1 MNDLKFAF
9 RQLLKSP
16 GFTAVA
22 VLTLALGIGL
32 NAGIF
37 TILNA
42 VALRPLRVQG
52 SERLVCVFQDFSRNR
67 GRVLRNVYDDATRA
81 SYSEY
86 RRYRDNNHVF
96 SGLVAYAPSVTAT
109 LGGERPQ
116 QIVGTLMVF
125 ETRATDSSSKEP
137 VAAPMLGEWRK
148 QSSVFEG
155 LAARGGDS
163 FNLSGRGQAEALTGT
178 RVSAN
183 MFSLLG
189 LRPELGRD
197 FLPEEETFGKH
208 HVVLLSH
215 ELWQRRFGG
224 DAGIVGQAITLNS
237 EPHTVIGV
245 MPPRTIFPEA
255 GTEIWGPLAFAPDQ
269 LGQRHNHTLLV
280 HGRLKPGITLTQ
292 ARGEMDAIA

>member
-9 RQLLKSP
+9 RQLLKNP

-22 VLTLALGIGL
+22 VLTLALGIGA
-32 NAGIF
+32 NTAIF
-37 TILNA
+37 SFVNTIL
-42 VALRPLRVQG
+42 LRPLP
-52 SERLVCVFQDFSRNR
+52 
-67 GRVLRNVYDDATRA
+67 
-81 SYSEY
+81 
-86 RRYRDNNHVF
+86 YRDPDQ
-96 SGLVAYAPSVTAT
+96 LV
-109 LGGERPQ
+109 
-116 QIVGTLMVF
+116 MVF

-237 EPHTVIGV
+237 EPHTVGVFAGAALGLYGVLAYNVSQRTREIGIRMALGARRREV
-245 MPPRTIFPEA
+245 QGLIVGQGMRLTLVGVGF
-255 GTEIWGPLAFAPDQ
+255 GLAAALALSRVLQ
-269 LGQRHNHTLLV
+269 TLLFEI
-280 HGRLKPGITLTQ
+280 KPTDPATFTAVAALLSLVAFLACWLP
-292 ARGEMDAIA
+292 ARRAARVDPMVALRTE